1 MIDFYYLAAN
11 LFIFCESICYWR
23 RKETLEISSQ
33 YKEIAKNIDEHVNKY
48 PDSNIGDESLLRNL
62 FELMIPFKT
71 VIGNCNNVELDYLY
85 TQFPGFYRMASLLE
99 AMAEGIQRGDL
110 EMLKGH

>member
-1 MIDFYYLAAN
+1 MINFYYLTVS
-11 LFIFCESICYWR
+11 LFIFGSICYWR
-23 RKETLEISSQ
+23 RSTTLEISCQ
-33 YKEIAKNIDEHVNKY
+33 YRQIAKNIDEHVNKY
-48 PDSNIGDESLLRNL
+48 PDSDIGDESLLRNL

-71 VIGNCNNVELDYLY
+71 VIDNCNNVELDYLY
-85 TQFPGFYRMASLLE
+85 AQFPGFFRMASLLE